1 MNICLA
7 GAGPAVFLWRKNT
20 RDAEGA
26 MMKKMR
32 VAISFAALGG
42 AILLAEQPSASAVE
56 MPGSCNIGFQHL
68 KECCTISFRRRPMG
82 SVESGER
89 RSEIMACIS
98 RMKADAE
105 KRQQRG
111 R

>member
-1 MNICLA
+1 
-7 GAGPAVFLWRKNT
+7 
-20 RDAEGA
+20 
-26 MMKKMR
+26 MMKTMR
-32 VAISFAALGG
+32 VAISLAVLAAAALVWD
-42 AILLAEQPSASAVE
+42 QPSASAVE

-82 SVESGER
+82 TVESSER
-89 RSEIMACIS
+89 RTEIMACIS